1 MLPESGVELQMTLK
15 ELICA
20 VYMHL
25 MPLHCWPLES
35 SISVKAHV
43 WRNRVLICPE
53 LPSALVPGSSD
64 LVSRVCGV
72 LFCILKTLNQ
82 MNLPR
87 LIFLFSFFF
96 RFLPYGEVH
105 VLWWMFTGQE
115 EVVMSLLYLYV
126 LCAGQWLR
134 RSLLWE
140 SSLALEVSSCFLSRL
155 LCPF

>member
-25 MPLHCWPLES
+25 MPLHCWPLKS
-35 SISVKAHV
+35 SISIKAHV

-53 LPSALVPGSSD
+53 LPSALIPGSSD
-64 LVSRVCGV
+64 LVSCVCGV
-72 LFCILKTLNQ
+72 LFCTFKDTEPNESS
-82 MNLPR
+82 P
-87 LIFLFSFFF
+87 LIFLFSFFPC
-96 RFLPYGEVH
+96 FLPYGEAH

-115 EVVMSLLYLYV
+115 EVVVSVLYLYV

-134 RSLLWE
+134 RSLLGE
-140 SSLALEVSSCFLSRL
+140 RSLALEVSSCFLSRL
-155 LCPF
+155 LCLF